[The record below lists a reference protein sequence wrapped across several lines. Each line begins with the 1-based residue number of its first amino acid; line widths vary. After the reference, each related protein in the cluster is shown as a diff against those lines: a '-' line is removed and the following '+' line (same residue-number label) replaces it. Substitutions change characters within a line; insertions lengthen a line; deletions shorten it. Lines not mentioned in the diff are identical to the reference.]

1 MLIHIDSISENSDSR
16 ETDALILQA
25 RLLGITNLNMEYLF
39 PVLSV
44 LVNSFPHIS
53 LGKTRPELTEAGT
66 HIDEGHLLF
75 IRQLKSWLKVYP
87 VKSVLFFFSNEDRFK
102 NLACFRSKLFTEP
115 DSLPLI
121 FHFPDI

>member
-1 MLIHIDSISENSDSR
+1 MLS
-16 ETDALILQA
+16 LLQA
-25 RLLGITNLNMEYLF
+25 RLLGITSLNMEYLR

-53 LGKTRPELTEAGT
+53 LEKTRPELTEVGT
-66 HIDEGHLLF
+66 HIVEGHLLF
-75 IRQLKSWLKVYP
+75 IRQLKPWLKVYP
-87 VKSVLFFFSNEDRFK
+87 VKSVCFFFFSNEDRFK